1 MRNRFKLLAV
11 SSGLIISAGLAFGQK
26 DPQPKSPKE
35 AEALQAIQKA
45 TTPDDQ
51 IKAIENV
58 LTNFADTEYKVF
70 LLQSAMQLSENK
82 GDLAQITTYAERTL
96 EADPKNVYAEVMLA
110 SETAA
115 HTREFDLDKEEK
127 LAKADKYAKA
137 ALADIKT
144 FPKQSSR
151 ITDEQWEKERKNL
164 TGQAYAAEG
173 LIAMVRKNYDEA
185 ATQFKAAVDASGVA
199 DPNTTFRL
207 GEAYLKGGKT
217 DQAIATFDK
226 VIAMPDAS
234 PQVKQYA
241 TTRKADAAKLKGAA
255 AAPPSATPSQAPAPA
270 KP

>member
-1 MRNRFKLLAV
+1 MTKRSNLLV
-11 SSGLIISAGLAFGQK
+11 LSSALLMSAGFAFGQK

-45 TTPDDQ
+45 TAPDDQ

-70 LLQSAMQLSENK
+70 LLQSAMQLAENK

-96 EADPKNVYAEVMLA
+96 EADPKNVYAEVTLA
-110 SETAA
+110 SEIAS

-127 LAKADKYAKA
+127 LAKAEKFAKA
-137 ALADIKT
+137 ALNDVKT

-151 ITDEQWEKERKNL
+151 ITDEQWDKEKKNL
-164 TGQAYAAEG
+164 TAQAYAAEG
-173 LIAMVRKNYDEA
+173 LMAMARKKYDDA
-185 ATQFKAAVDASGVA
+185 VTQFKAAVDTSGVP
-199 DPNTTFRL
+199 DPNTSFRL

-217 DQAIATFDK
+217 DEAIATFDK
-226 VIAMPDAS
+226 VIAMPEAS

-241 TTRKADAAKLKGAA
+241 ATRKADAAKLKGAGGA
-255 AAPPSATPSQAPAPA
+255 PAPPAAPPAPAPA